1 MKALALLALLGCLVP
16 GGLGMYYSRCQLAQT
31 LQQLGLGGYMGYSL
45 ANWVCMAAHESS
57 YNTQATNYNS
67 WDGSTDFGIFQINS
81 RYWCQNGDEYS
92 SNICQIPC
100 SDLLSN
106 NLSADVECAKIIAQ
120 DSNGMSAWV
129 AWTSYCQGQ
138 DLWQYVE
145 GCGV

>member
-1 MKALALLALLGCLVP
+1 
-16 GGLGMYYSRCQLAQT
+16 
-31 LQQLGLGGYMGYSL
+31 
-45 ANWVCMAAHESS
+45 MAAHESS

-106 NLSADVECAKIIAQ
+106 SLSADVECAKIIAQ